1 MAAIDY
7 CEQSC
12 EVQRVLAA
20 PGARAATAE
29 PCKAFRST
37 SSSSTTP
44 TTHLDLGDQ
53 HAVQI
58 GVSGDRAVR
67 RSVVSS
73 TMGLRSLICR
83 RVPLPEADGAEG
95 GHRSTRWWPPW
106 RRARRDVCSRPEAG
120 GPRDQNGRLQTGMGV
135 FGVGLAS
142 HSDKHRGEANGRV
155 SAAPSKASMVVADKR
170 EGRCSLRR
178 GPREH
183 DSRPGQVGAHVT
195 PRRRVVNV
203 PR

>member
-37 SSSSTTP
+37 SSSSMTP

-120 GPRDQNGRLQTGMGV
+120 DLVNKT
-135 FGVGLAS
+135 A
-142 HSDKHRGEANGRV
+142 E
-155 SAAPSKASMVVADKR
+155 
-170 EGRCSLRR
+170 CRR
-178 GPREH
+178 GWVCLGSALP
-183 DSRPGQVGAHVT
+183 PKAT
-195 PRRRVVNV
+195 NTAK
-203 PR
+203 